1 MGEIIERQAELAEL
15 LNVECYP
22 ITLDEVNLSK
32 YSKVPMTD
40 IASIGAGLSSIPE
53 ALRTTTSTFSTS
65 AKNIYE
71 EVKGITL
78 KEASDGSGLLRGFEM
93 NPSGKG
99 IKVQG
104 AFKPVEGLNTT
115 VTSVAPINP
124 ATMCMAVALMSIDK
138 KMNQIIEIDKKILQ
152 RIVVEEKAELRN
164 DLTIL
169 KEIAEDYRFNWN
181 NDRFLNAQYKLAADI
196 NRNAGK
202 QVIMYRELIEDK
214 LRKKSLIQ
222 GDFSVN
228 KLIGEAASDFGEY
241 QLATYVYAYSSFIKV
256 MLQGN
261 FDPAY
266 LDEVSSRLR
275 NNSIA
280 YRELY
285 TKAYNFLLEKADNTV
300 ESHTIDALSAVG
312 EFLGKA
318 AAHVPRF
325 DQLAVDDALIEGS
338 EKLSGFGDDKVN
350 KQLKRLVRLRCSYSK
365 PFIDNISQINRI
377 FNEPMKV
384 LFDNKNL
391 YLPVE

>member
-1 MGEIIERQAELAEL
+1 MGEIIERQADLAEL

-32 YSKVPMTD
+32 YSKVSMTD

-71 EVKGITL
+71 EVKGITMT
-78 KEASDGSGLLRGFEM
+78 EASDGSGLLRGFEM
-93 NPSGKG
+93 NSSGKG
-99 IKVQG
+99 IKTNG

-115 VTSVAPINP
+115 VTSIAPINP

-164 DLTIL
+164 DLMVL
-169 KEIAEDYRFNWN
+169 KEIADDFRFNWN
-181 NDRFLNAQYKLAADI
+181 NERFLNAQYKLASDI
-196 NRNAGK
+196 KRTAGK
-202 QVIMYRELIEDK
+202 QVIMYKELIEDK

-222 GDFSVN
+222 GDLSVN
-228 KLIGEAASDFGEY
+228 KLIAEAASDFAEY

-261 FDPAY
+261 FDPTY
-266 LDEVSSRLR
+266 LKEISTRLE

-285 TKAYNFLLEKADNTV
+285 TKAYNFLLERADNTV
-300 ESHTIDALSAVG
+300 ESQVIDVLSAVG
-312 EFLGKA
+312 GLLGKA
-318 AAHVPRF
+318 ATHVPRF
-325 DQLAVDDALIEGS
+325 DQLAIDDALIEGS
-338 EKLSGFGDDKVN
+338 EKLGSLGDDKVK
-350 KQLKRLVRLRCSYSK
+350 KQLKRLVRLRYSYSK
-365 PFIDNISQINRI
+365 PFIDNIEQVNRI
-377 FNEPMKV
+377 YNEPMQI
-384 LFDNKNL
+384 LFDNENL